1 MNVINPDKQRS
12 LEECQDLDR
21 DAIMRRLDFFNQE
34 IAVLEN
40 RVQFQDTGHI
50 KTTINVMRARRQEI
64 ERRLQGDPDWL
75 DEFLIGGE
83 R

>member
-21 DAIMRRLDFFNQE
+21 DAIKRRLDFYSEE
-34 IAVLEN
+34 IAVMEN

-50 KTTINVMRARRQEI
+50 KTTISVMKARKQEI
-64 ERRLQGDPDWL
+64 ERRLQGYPDWL